1 MHLLPFIQN
10 ETDAATGLVLDFALL
25 KRWEGAN
32 AGDIAARDKS
42 TLRNL
47 IESYETSCA
56 RHYGALNVTVAN
68 VANARA
74 LSIAVTTLPF
84 VSDAGGN
91 KYEPV
96 FRRVMHSAL
105 AMGINM
111 AQTPYP
117 ACNHYHE
124 ADAVEVTEGFSK
136 GFLTKH
142 VADNNRGDRAGKR
155 MAEIRA
161 DPVDVFGQGNV
172 GYFGNAAPASS
183 LLEKASAAKFK
194 AEVRRRQAEFTQTYE
209 AASRYFAKQSV
220 DRQNRILGQLNG
232 FRLMDGIVFVST
244 EKYTLHSFQIAN
256 GVVQPGGGEENS
268 YVSFGVA
275 CDAAGTGWAVHHLV
289 GTNANRL
296 RNVGGVGA
304 DVAGG
309 GLDGCTTFLSPLT

>member
-1 MHLLPFIQN
+1 MHLIPFLQN
-10 ETDAATGLVLDFALL
+10 EADAVNGLVLDFALL
-25 KRWEGAN
+25 KRWESAN

-47 IESYETSCA
+47 IESYEKSCD
-56 RHYGALNVTVAN
+56 RHYGAVHVTVAN
-68 VANARA
+68 VANAGA
-74 LSIAVTTLPF
+74 LSIAVTTRAF
-84 VSDAGGN
+84 TSDAGGN
-91 KYEPV
+91 KYDAV

-124 ADAVEVTEGFSK
+124 ADAVEVTEGFSR
-136 GFLTKH
+136 GFLVKH
-142 VADNNRGDRAGKR
+142 VSDNNLGDRAGKR

-183 LLEKASAAKFK
+183 LLEKASAARFK

-220 DRQNRILGQLNG
+220 DRQNRILAQLNG
-232 FRLMDGIVFVST
+232 FRLIDGIVFVST
-244 EKYTLHSFQIAN
+244 EKYTLHSFQIAQ
-256 GVVQPGGGEENS
+256 GVVQKGGGEENS
-268 YVSFGVA
+268 YVSFGVS
-275 CDAAGTGWAVHHLV
+275 CDAEGTGWAVHHLV

-296 RNVGGVGA
+296 PNVGGVA
-304 DVAGG
+304 ATLANG
-309 GLDGCTTFLSPLT
+309 GLDGCTTFQSPLV